1 MFKMNKQ
8 SVWPVTIILSVGLM
22 VLQSCAAPSPQVT
35 TTVQKE
41 KPMGNT
47 NYIQI
52 VNFNLEG
59 IAHDDFLGIAESV
72 APNFAS
78 LPGLISKVWLSDK
91 ANNTYGG
98 VYSWESQEVCETY
111 QNGELYAGALAT
123 NPNFVNLLDNGFDAL
138 EKPSAVTGNLLDQA
152 PKYIQVVSFN
162 LEGITHDD
170 FMGVAND
177 VAPNFAALPGL
188 INKVWLSDETNN
200 TYGGVY
206 SWVSQEACEAY
217 RNGELYAGAL
227 ATNPNFVN
235 LSDKGFDVLENPS
248 KVTHMK

>member
-1 MFKMNKQ
+1 MLRMSNKH
-8 SVWPVTIILSVGLM
+8 VWPAVIIFSVGLM
-22 VLQSCAAPSPQVT
+22 VFQSCAAPSPKVT

-41 KPMGNT
+41 KPMSNT
-47 NYIQI
+47 NYIQV

-59 IAHDDFLGIAESV
+59 ITHDDFMGVAESV

-98 VYSWESQEVCETY
+98 VYSW
-111 QNGELYAGALAT
+111 A
-123 NPNFVNLLDNGFDAL
+123 
-138 EKPSAVTGNLLDQA
+138 
-152 PKYIQVVSFN
+152 
-162 LEGITHDD
+162 
-170 FMGVAND
+170 
-177 VAPNFAALPGL
+177 
-188 INKVWLSDETNN
+188 
-200 TYGGVY
+200 
-206 SWVSQEACEAY
+206 SQEACATY